1 MSAGDRATRIARLF
15 LMTKKQSKRFATKA
29 KKLLKARE
37 VGRSNYACADR
48 LLGEMRAE
56 GLRPGDE
63 IVINSAGDRAVL
75 KDLYANV
82 DKVFRSHGIG
92 RYELEL
98 VRAS

>member
-1 MSAGDRATRIARLF
+1 
-15 LMTKKQSKRFATKA
+15 MTKKQSKKLAVKA

-37 VGRSNYACADR
+37 IGRSNYACADR
-48 LLGEMRAE
+48 LLSELRAE

-63 IVINSAGDRAVL
+63 IVINAAGDRVVL
-75 KDLYANV
+75 KDLYASA

-98 VRAS
+98 LRA